1 MNARKFAIML
11 GLFALCIVASAQNY
25 NIRTTYYTNLRNT
38 YSLQGS
44 VVETVPSGTTLL
56 VVGNQS
62 RWLRIS
68 RNGVEVWM
76 ADWVSHTRVAGG
88 QQTQSPSQTSSQIDN
103 CCFVDRQCNSDAE
116 WNNGYWAFQNNQCVA
131 PSQTQT
137 RTSSQPVNTGPSQID
152 NCCFVDRQCQ
162 SDQQWSDGY
171 FAYQNGQCSAPSQSQ
186 SPAPSQPVSTGPAQI
201 DNCCFAG
208 WQCNTDEQWSNGY
221 QAYQDNQC
229 NAPSQSSPLPAVDL
243 ASVDNCCRVNQ
254 QCATDED
261 WQQGWVAY
269 KYYQCN
275 FDVPI
280 TIVGGGGFRSQ
291 ITDSLL
297 LLKRT
302 SPHWYDYTIRG
313 LKRVVQVFSY
323 RDTYVDTD
331 SKTFYLHY
339 DDEPPAGF
347 TYHKHIVF
355 TASILVHE
363 ACHVHRDRSGLRS
376 GGLVGETA
384 CTEVQLEA
392 HIAIDPHDSRIQ
404 EHRET
409 LATIDDPSTWW
420 WN

>member
-11 GLFALCIVASAQNY
+11 GSFALCIVASAQNY
-25 NIRTTYYTNLRNT
+25 NIRTINYTNLRNT
-38 YSLQGS
+38 YSLQGR

-68 RNGVEVWM
+68 RNGIEVWM
-76 ADWVSHTRVAGG
+76 ADWVGHSRVAGG
-88 QQTQSPSQTSSQIDN
+88 EQTQSPSQTSAQFDN
-103 CCFVDRQCNSDAE
+103 CCFVDRQCTTDQD
-116 WNNGYWAFQNNQCVA
+116 WNNGYFAYQNGQCVA
-131 PSQTQT
+131 PSQTQPQ
-137 RTSSQPVNTGPSQID
+137 TSTQPVSAGPSQID
-152 NCCFVDRQCQ
+152 NCCYVDRQCQ

-171 FAYQNGQCSAPSQSQ
+171 FAYQNGQYSAPSQTQ
-186 SPAPSQPVSTGPAQI
+186 QQTLSQPASASPAQI

-254 QCATDED
+254 QCTTDED

-291 ITDSLL
+291 IKDSLL
-297 LLKRT
+297 VLKRT
-302 SPHWYDYTIRG
+302 SPHWYDYVIRG
-313 LKRVVQVFSY
+313 LKRVVQTGSY
-323 RDTYVDTD
+323 RDTYVDTET
-331 SKTFYLHY
+331 KIFYLNY
-339 DDEPPAGF
+339 VDAPPAGF
-347 TYHKHIVF
+347 TYHEHIVF
-355 TASILVHE
+355 TASILAHE
-363 ACHVHRDRSGLRS
+363 ACHVHRDRAGLQS
-376 GGLVGETA
+376 GGLEGERA
-384 CTEVQLEA
+384 CTDIQLQA
-392 HIAIDPHDSRIQ
+392 HIAIDPHDGRIQ
-404 EHRET
+404 EHRGV
-409 LATIDDPSTWW
+409 LATIDDPANWW